1 MTKPKGTRD
10 KATLQK
16 MENAAAHLE
25 ERREEKNQLY
35 RKLDIATALIMAS
48 ELRSREIKKQLHNIE
63 KEIAELEKLKLEW
76 DAREQK
82 AADMQR
88 IQELVNS
95 LVDQGISAE
104 EIIRELEK

>member
-1 MTKPKGTRD
+1 
-10 KATLQK
+10 
-16 MENAAAHLE
+16 
-25 ERREEKNQLY
+25 
-35 RKLDIATALIMAS
+35 MAS
-48 ELRSREIKKQLHNIE
+48 ELRSREIKKQIHNLE

-88 IQELVNS
+88 IQDLVNS

>member
-25 ERREEKNQLY
+25 ERREEKTQLY

-88 IQELVNS
+88 IQDLVNS